1 MQVKNNTSIDMGK
14 TKKWSWIAF
23 KAFITIV
30 SFYFIHDQFEDRT
43 VTQSLDFPDHF
54 ISIMIFQFFLMIVNW
69 ILEIHRW
76 KISVDS
82 SEKISF
88 RQASIDVLG
97 GLTMNW
103 IVPFTVGDFIT
114 RIATKRDKYK
124 ATSAIFLNRVIML
137 FLTLL
142 VGLHG
147 LISLL
152 HVNGLYLMVGA
163 SILAAVLFVAD
174 RVTHGRFSRYF
185 TELNRKTLWKIIL
198 ISICRYG
205 IFFLQFIILIAI
217 FNPELATVTIS
228 AGIGWVFLVRTS
240 IPSLFGGVGLREASA
255 LFFFQNLVTDTVTV
269 VFPVFV
275 LWVLNTAIP
284 SLLGS
289 LLLWKFK
296 THNSEDSH
304 NIAR

>member
-1 MQVKNNTSIDMGK
+1 M
-14 TKKWSWIAF
+14 KKWSWIVL
-23 KAFITIV
+23 KAFITLL
-30 SFYFIHDQFEDRT
+30 SFYFIQDQLTDRA
-43 VTQSLDFPDHF
+43 VTKSLNLPDNF
-54 ISIMIFQFFLMIVNW
+54 IPVMILQLFLMIVNW

-76 KISVDS
+76 KISIES
-82 SEKISF
+82 SERISF

-103 IVPFTVGDFIT
+103 IVPFTVGDYII
-114 RIATKRDKYK
+114 RIAAKRDKYR

-142 VGLHG
+142 VGLYG

-152 HVNGLYLMVGA
+152 DGNGSYLLFGIF
-163 SILAAVLFVAD
+163 SLAVVFFVAD
-174 RVTHGRFSRYF
+174 RIAQGRFSQYF
-185 TELNRKTLWKIIL
+185 TELNRRTLWEIIL
-198 ISICRYG
+198 ISTCRYS
-205 IFFLQFIILIAI
+205 IFFIQFVILITL
-217 FNPELATVTIS
+217 FNPELDLITIS
-228 AGIGWVFLVRTS
+228 SGIGWIFLVRTS

-255 LFFFQNLVTDTVTV
+255 LFFFQDIIADTVTV

-275 LWVLNTAIP
+275 LWVLNTALP

-296 THNSEDSH
+296 TQNSEDSH
-304 NIAR
+304 NIA